1 MDEINKD
8 ISLEEEARSQDASQ
22 ERLRE
27 LAALNGDLAEIVASN
42 VSAPPELLT
51 ELANHESKV
60 VRKAVTSNPNTP
72 TETLFKLG
80 EYFPQEF
87 LNNPVFELLILENS
101 NFLNNIP

>member
-42 VSAPPELLT
+42 VSAPPEL
-51 ELANHESKV
+51 
-60 VRKAVTSNPNTP
+60 
-72 TETLFKLG
+72 
-80 EYFPQEF
+80 
-87 LNNPVFELLILENS
+87 
-101 NFLNNIP
+101 